1 MKTIK
6 LISLALLMS
15 FSSLQAQ
22 IEVITSDITNFWIAF
37 DSVQTT
43 PDTAK
48 QAAFIQKYY
57 LDKASFGLKYT
68 IDFTEKKA
76 ADWVG
81 FIGDSRE
88 KLQRIRPYTLYILA
102 QKPVLDK
109 KIAYF
114 KELYPDF
121 KKGNI
126 YFVIG
131 TGIFGGR
138 VSEGKVIVGAE
149 VEANE
154 KPDWPIGIV
163 LHEFVHTQQF
173 PPKRLALL
181 GNTIMEGMADF
192 IAEVVN
198 QQDLA
203 VTYPDRHTAFGN
215 KNEKAV
221 WAEFKKYVSSSGDFK
236 FFDWLYGSTGR
247 TINEVNMRD
256 LGYFV
261 GYKICKSYY
270 EKATD
275 KKAAIKEM
283 LALDCSTDENAKAF
297 LIKSGYAP
305 DGDKKFIENLV
316 FAPLVLAPK
325 NIKLTQYGYE
335 VKGENV
341 VFAFDIPK
349 SVPLSDIK
357 KVTLAGTF
365 NGWNPKD
372 DKLMLAFVKDRKYEL
387 ALPKSKFEK
396 GKTYAFKFVVNG
408 SNWQGAPETA
418 KNVEVGD
425 NRNIT
430 LVVE

>member
-1 MKTIK
+1 MKKTIFT
-6 LISLALLMS
+6 LAML
-15 FSSLQAQ
+15 FKITFGQAQ
-22 IEVITSDITNFWIAF
+22 IEVVTSDITNFWTTF

-68 IDFTEKKA
+68 IEFTEKKA
-76 ADWVG
+76 SDWVG
-81 FIGDSRE
+81 FIDDSRE
-88 KLQRIRPYTLYILA
+88 KLQRIRPYTLFILA
-102 QKPVLDK
+102 QKPLLDK

-138 VSEGKVIVGAE
+138 VSEGQLIIGAE

-154 KPDWPIGIV
+154 NPDWPIGIV
-163 LHEFVHTQQF
+163 LHEYVHTQQVMV
-173 PPKRLALL
+173 KRLALL
-181 GNTIMEGMADF
+181 RNTIMEGMADF

-203 VTYPDRHTAFGN
+203 LTYPNRHTAFGN

-221 WAEFKKYVSSSGDFK
+221 WAEFKKYVGSSEDFK

-256 LGYFV
+256 LGYFL

-275 KKAAIKEM
+275 KKAAIKEI
-283 LALDCSTDENAKAF
+283 LAFDGSLDENAKAF

-305 DGDKKFIENLV
+305 DGDRKFIENLV
-316 FAPLVLAPK
+316 FAPVVVAKK

-335 VKGENV
+335 IKGENV
-341 VFAFDIPK
+341 VFTFDVPK
-349 SVPLSDIK
+349 AISLTDIK

-372 DKLMLAFVKDRKYEL
+372 DKLMLTFVKDRKYEL

-396 GKTYAFKFVVNG
+396 GKTHAFKFVING
-408 SNWQGAPETA
+408 SNWHGALETA
-418 KNVEVGD
+418 KNVED
-425 NRNIT
+425 ENNRNIT